1 MPGQISSGLIPDLVP
16 AAHYVP
22 PTNRD
27 LEILFQ
33 PMFDEYFEP
42 PGVERPIPPASA
54 VQVPVISA
62 RTPSSTTIDQ
72 DAPSTSYS
80 PSSSIVQPP
89 ISHQGVA
96 AGPTIEDNPLAQAD
110 NDPFVN
116 VFALEPSSD
125 ESSSGDVSSAES
137 TQVVHPHNHLGK
149 WSKDHPLDNVIA
161 MQEEIHKFDRLQVW
175 ELVLKP
181 DYVMIIAL
189 KWIYKVKLDDVLKNK
204 AWLVAKGYRQE
215 EGIDF
220 EESFTPVTRIKAI
233 KIFIANVTNKN
244 MIIYHMDVKTAFL
257 NDELKEEVYHSPRV
271 WYNTLSRFLLD
282 NKFSKGVVDPT
293 DEFKFSDVNDGEM
306 SFFLGLQVS
315 QNPGGIFINQYKYAQ
330 ENLIKYGMNTSD
342 PVDTPM
348 VDRLKLDEDP
358 LGISVDQ
365 TRFQGMVGS
374 LMYLTARRPDLV
386 FAVCMCDRYH
396 AKPTKKHLE
405 AIKRVFQY
413 LRGTNNWGLWYPKDT
428 AMALT
433 AYADADHA
441 GCQDTRR
448 STSGSAQFLR
458 DKLVSWLSKKQ
469 KSMAILTTEAEYIA
483 MSGCCAQ
490 ILWMRSQ
497 LTDYGVAFHKIPL
510 YYDNWSAIALY
521 CNNVQHSRSKHID
534 IRHHFI
540 REQVENGVVE
550 LYFVAMDYQ
559 LADIFTKALP
569 RERFEFLLPQ
579 LGMKNNMADE
589 NVPAPT
595 STRSDD
601 QILSFATWVL
611 IGKSNFILDIQQKQ
625 RNPVFQIS
633 VDILQNTNFFRAFT
647 ASASVLA
654 GIITRTNVDYVE
666 LMWEEFV
673 QAMQTFLVDK
683 ANLSIAPQKGKK
695 TKPHVIPYCR
705 FTKLIICHLGR
716 THNIH
721 QRNAPY
727 YNAYMEMV
735 AKHDKKITAEKR
747 GKKKSASKADQSK
760 KPTTAKQTKPIP
772 SKQSKLTPATK
783 PKVTPKK
790 PSEPS
795 PAKHPKRGKVEKV
808 RKGKS
813 PLKLI
818 DEDEEGKAIAT
829 DEQAAQSLLAL
840 HTLKRRSI
848 TDQFIFQRR
857 TPATEDAS
865 IGPSAQPQD
874 DASAN
879 IVRRSS
885 SLADAET
892 GADTNITTST
902 ANTEV
907 LYAEDVQEHEHMDE
921 DQAGPNPR
929 QSHEALA
936 GPNPEPM
943 HDDFIATVY
952 PKVHES
958 LKHTTEEHVHLE
970 NPLSS
975 SGTLSSMKNLI
986 DAFTFD
992 DQFLN
997 DKPTEEEP
1005 RKTTVGTKAESMVI
1019 DKFLAEKDKSRKR
1032 RRDDQDPPPPPDSY
1046 LSKKKRHDSNASGL
1060 KQPPAPQSRKLLTL
1074 EKLLPAPP
1082 SRKDTDIAHL
1092 PKINTRPDWL
1102 KPVPEED
1109 RPETPEPDWIIPP
1122 NDLPEAEN
1130 N

>member
-1 MPGQISSGLIPDLVP
+1 
-16 AAHYVP
+16 
-22 PTNRD
+22 
-27 LEILFQ
+27 
-33 PMFDEYFEP
+33 
-42 PGVERPIPPASA
+42 
-54 VQVPVISA
+54 
-62 RTPSSTTIDQ
+62 
-72 DAPSTSYS
+72 
-80 PSSSIVQPP
+80 
-89 ISHQGVA
+89 
-96 AGPTIEDNPLAQAD
+96 
-110 NDPFVN
+110 
-116 VFALEPSSD
+116 
-125 ESSSGDVSSAES
+125 
-137 TQVVHPHNHLGK
+137 
-149 WSKDHPLDNVIA
+149 
-161 MQEEIHKFDRLQVW
+161 
-175 ELVLKP
+175 
-181 DYVMIIAL
+181 
-189 KWIYKVKLDDVLKNK
+189 
-204 AWLVAKGYRQE
+204 
-215 EGIDF
+215 
-220 EESFTPVTRIKAI
+220 
-233 KIFIANVTNKN
+233 
-244 MIIYHMDVKTAFL
+244 
-257 NDELKEEVYHSPRV
+257 
-271 WYNTLSRFLLD
+271 
-282 NKFSKGVVDPT
+282 
-293 DEFKFSDVNDGEM
+293 
-306 SFFLGLQVS
+306 
-315 QNPGGIFINQYKYAQ
+315 
-330 ENLIKYGMNTSD
+330 
-342 PVDTPM
+342 
-348 VDRLKLDEDP
+348 
-358 LGISVDQ
+358 
-365 TRFQGMVGS
+365 
-374 LMYLTARRPDLV
+374 
-386 FAVCMCDRYH
+386 
-396 AKPTKKHLE
+396 
-405 AIKRVFQY
+405 
-413 LRGTNNWGLWYPKDT
+413 
-428 AMALT
+428 
-433 AYADADHA
+433 
-441 GCQDTRR
+441 
-448 STSGSAQFLR
+448 
-458 DKLVSWLSKKQ
+458 
-469 KSMAILTTEAEYIA
+469 
-483 MSGCCAQ
+483 
-490 ILWMRSQ
+490 
-497 LTDYGVAFHKIPL
+497 
-510 YYDNWSAIALY
+510 
-521 CNNVQHSRSKHID
+521 
-534 IRHHFI
+534 
-540 REQVENGVVE
+540 
-550 LYFVAMDYQ
+550 
-559 LADIFTKALP
+559 
-569 RERFEFLLPQ
+569 
-579 LGMKNNMADE
+579 NMANE
-589 NVPAPT
+589 NVPVPAP
-595 STRSDD
+595 TRSDD
-601 QILSFATWVL
+601 QILPFAAWVP
-611 IGKSNFILDIQQKQ
+611 IGKRNFVLDLQKKQ
-625 RNPVFQIS
+625 KNPELI
-633 VDILQNTNFFRAFT
+633 TN
-647 ASASVLA
+647 
-654 GIITRTNVDYVE
+654 
-666 LMWEEFV
+666 
-673 QAMQTFLVDK
+673 
-683 ANLSIAPQKGKK
+683 
-695 TKPHVIPYCR
+695 
-705 FTKLIICHLGR
+705 
-716 THNIH
+716 NI
-721 QRNAPY
+721 RNAPY

-921 DQAGPNPR
+921 DQAGPNP
-929 QSHEALA
+929 
-936 GPNPEPM
+936 EPM

-1032 RRDDQDPPPPPDSY
+1032 PRDDQDPPPPPDSY